1 MIPML
6 RNLVERTYS
15 EGKVY
20 VEIAGLSTD
29 TKPDMIH
36 GRDIVTGS
44 LFLEVDTM
52 TLFAYDEVNQTWGN
66 GASLGGGA

>member
-20 VEIAGLSTD
+20 VEISGLSTD
-29 TKPDMIH
+29 TKPDAIN
-36 GRDIVTGS
+36 GNGIVTGS

-52 TLFAYDEVNQTWGN
+52 TLFAYDEVNQTWGS

>member
-15 EGKVY
+15 AGKVY
-20 VEIAGLSTD
+20 AEIAGLSTD
-29 TKPDMIH
+29 AKPDTIN
-36 GRDIVTGS
+36 GKDLVTGS

-52 TLFAYDEVNQTWGN
+52 TLYGYDEVNLTWGN